1 MKALRLAP
9 GPITARTL
17 YIIDLEEFC
26 FANIYLTR
34 CFQTL
39 TNFPSVPLFSSM
51 FHYILC
57 AINISISEAG
67 LATITKR
74 RWKTGK
80 GEQREAWVLAF
91 TDRQGVRHKEQFA
104 KKRDAEAKRV
114 EVEGQ
119 ISKGAFR
126 AEAAS
131 KTVKDAIDAYVKHLE
146 KRHGRGEQV
155 TTMYLRNTSG
165 QLRTH
170 VEPELGAVKL
180 AELTTRSVNDL
191 VDKLKDAEVGVPTI
205 RRVVGALSRTLGYAA
220 GQDWVATNA
229 AKGVR
234 VTAKRGEG
242 SEKVV
247 PPSKADLAAIL
258 KVADA
263 WKPEAPRGFGIEAE
277 KRFMKRAEATNDLA
291 LRIRFAAATGLRA
304 SEQWALRWR
313 HVDLKA
319 RTITVEERVD
329 AFGDFDTTKS
339 DAGKRTV
346 PLSKSL
352 AAELTARRK
361 VAPHRADDDFVFP
374 NSDGGFTRHTLF
386 IKRRWKPIVEK
397 AEVADIGWHA
407 LRHFAVS
414 TWIEAGLQPKAVQT
428 LAGHATYAIT
438 MNRYGHM
445 FPAESHAE
453 AMDKIAATLYAD

>member
-1 MKALRLAP
+1 MLHHR
-9 GPITARTL
+9 
-17 YIIDLEEFC
+17 
-26 FANIYLTR
+26 
-34 CFQTL
+34 
-39 TNFPSVPLFSSM
+39 
-51 FHYILC
+51 LC
-57 AINISISEAG
+57 AILSVCRKQVM
-67 LATITKR
+67 ATITKR

-80 GEQREAWVLAF
+80 GEPREAWVLAY
-91 TDRQGVRHKEQFA
+91 TDRQGRRHKEQFA
-104 KKRDAEAKRV
+104 KKREAEAKRV
-114 EVEGQ
+114 DVEGQ

-131 KTVKDAIDAYVKHLE
+131 KTVTDAIDAYLKHLE

-205 RRVVGALSRTLGYAA
+205 RRVVGALSRTLAYAA

-229 AKGVR
+229 AKGIR

-242 SEKVV
+242 SEKVT
-247 PPSKADLAAIL
+247 PPSKETLAAIL
-258 KVADA
+258 KAAEA
-263 WKPEAPRGFGIEAE
+263 WKPEPPKGFGIEAQ
-277 KRFMKRAEATNDLA
+277 KRFMKRAEATNDIA

-313 HVDLKA
+313 HIDVKA
-319 RTITVEERVD
+319 RTVTVEERVD

-339 DAGKRTV
+339 EAGKRTV
-346 PLSKSL
+346 PLSKAL
-352 AAELTARRK
+352 AAELAARRK
-361 VAPHRADDDFVFP
+361 GSAFLGEDDFVFP

-386 IKRRWKPIVEK
+386 TKRRWKPLIEK
-397 AEVADIGWHA
+397 AKVADIGWHA

-428 LAGHATYAIT
+428 LAGHATYNIT

-445 FPAESHAE
+445 FPSEDHGE
-453 AMDKIAATLYAD
+453 AMDKIAATLYAA